1 MDAVNYL
8 KVHPLE
14 LSDTEVSAM
23 DRAVH
28 LKYIGET
35 ATMFGPE
42 RFDEAPR
49 QAQAVAVSLHYQFGI
64 PTRPASPALRLAW
77 DAMREGKY
85 RYAADYLT
93 APQGWSKDHQ
103 QYLPRRRQEAALLKE
118 IV

>member
-8 KVHPLE
+8 EGHPLE
-14 LSDTEVSAM
+14 LSDTEVTTL

-49 QAQAVAVSLHYQFGI
+49 QTQAVAVSLHYQFGI
-64 PTRPASPALRLAW
+64 LVRPGSPALHLAW

-85 RYAADYLT
+85 GSAADYLT

-118 IV
+118 IA